1 MTTTSNG
8 NAPQAVWID
17 TNVLI
22 YANLALSP
30 FHQAAV
36 TQLETLDQ
44 QGCELWLSR
53 QTLREYLAVLT
64 KPNVLTALLP
74 ITALAADVRYFGARF
89 LVGEDGQQVTE
100 TLLDLLTRFPTGGKQ
115 VHDAN
120 IVATMLRYGVTH
132 LLTHNVKDFV
142 RFSSVITVLPLVRAN

>member
-8 NAPQAVWID
+8 KHPQAVWID
-17 TNVLI
+17 TNVLV

-30 FHQAAV
+30 FHQAALE
-36 TQLETLDQ
+36 QLETLDQ
-44 QGCELWLSR
+44 QGSELWLSR

-64 KPNVLTALLP
+64 KPQVLTAP
-74 ITALAADVRYFGARF
+74 IPVTALATDVRYFSTRF
-89 LVGEDGQQVTE
+89 LVGEDGPQVTE
-100 TLLDLLTRFPTGGKQ
+100 NLLDLLTRFPTGGRQ

-120 IVATMLRYGVTH
+120 IVATMLRYGVTD

-142 RFSSVITVLPLVRAN
+142 RFASVINILPLVRAT